1 VRSLLD
7 IFKKIKFK
15 RTEIPKATPPERTI
29 FKERYDCFQ
38 KLLSD
43 NNTVLETMADMEE
56 KLSGE
61 YIFDM
66 SYVRSACE
74 TVVERVHNLIENL
87 NKLSNGKYSAL
98 YDAFEKINSDIEGAL
113 AKKVEI
119 PVTPFTIPFEQVTK
133 DMVNS
138 VGGKNAS
145 LGEMKSRLNLPVPA
159 GFCIS
164 AYAFKQFMT
173 YNKLSDKI
181 LLSSVDVGDIEE
193 LTRVSKEAREFI
205 VNAEIPPDLEKSIS
219 NAYLELSTKVAREG
233 GGTLNASV
241 RSSAI
246 HEDAH
251 FTFAGQ
257 YATALNVTPE
267 NLLAKYR
274 EIIASLFTAR
284 AIFYH
289 KSKGFQEED
298 MVMAIGVVE
307 MIDAK
312 ASGVMYSRDPTEA
325 GRYAI
330 IINAVWGLGPYA
342 VDGVVTPNTYV
353 VSRDADR
360 TILEKNIPVQRVML
374 ACNPEGDVAEAK
386 VPNEKRGQPCLTDN
400 QIKALAEYALIL
412 ERCYEKPQD
421 IEWALD
427 PNDNLF
433 IIQARPL
440 RILAEKPSKPIPTSL
455 RGYEVLI
462 DKGQIACKGV
472 GAGKVYLITKEEDLK
487 TFPEGA
493 VLVAKHTSP
502 KFVTVMNKASAI
514 IADVGSPTGHMASLS
529 REYMVPTILNTEI
542 AMKTLKAGQ
551 EITVDAINRNVYD
564 GRIEKLIEAGKREN
578 PFKDTAVF
586 KVLRGVL
593 HSIVPL
599 NLIYPEDEEKFRPE
613 LCETFH
619 DITRF
624 AHEVAMNE
632 MFKVSGGPDV
642 KKGGAVKLVVQLPLD
657 IHVIDLGGGLKN
669 DSGKITPD
677 HILSIPM
684 NALLK
689 GLMEI
694 EWPGPPPVNV
704 KGFLS
709 VVASTTMQPHS
720 EQALWEPSFA
730 VISKEYMNFS
740 IRLGYHLQ
748 TLEAYAGDNINDNY
762 IRFLFKGGGASHDRR
777 ARRTQLIKE
786 VLERIDFHV
795 DRTGDVLDGRVTKYD
810 RATIEKKLG
819 IMAKLT
825 AFTKQLDMTLFNDA
839 VVEWYVQEFIKKYY
853 TEESEPGAC

>member
-1 VRSLLD
+1 MRSLLD

-15 RTEIPKATPPERTI
+15 RTETSTPSPPERTI

-38 KLLSD
+38 KLLSA
-43 NNTVLETMADMEE
+43 NNSVLETMADMEE
-56 KLSGE
+56 KISGD

-66 SYVRSACE
+66 SYVRSTCE
-74 TVVERVHNLIENL
+74 TVVESVHNIIEHL

-113 AKKVEI
+113 AKKAEI

-138 VGGKNAS
+138 VGGKNAN
-145 LGEMKSRLNLPVPA
+145 LGEVKNRVNLPVPE

-164 AYAFKQFMT
+164 AYAFKKFMD
-173 YNKLSDKI
+173 YDKLRDEI
-181 LLSSVDVGDIEE
+181 TLSSVDIGDVEGLNRI
-193 LTRVSKEAREFI
+193 SKKVRDLIMKAH
-205 VNAEIPPDLEKSIS
+205 IPPDLERSIS
-219 NAYLELSTKVAREG
+219 NAYLELSKKIAHRG
-233 GGTLNASV
+233 GILNASV

-257 YATALNVTPE
+257 YKTALNVVPE
-267 NLLAKYR
+267 NLTKKYR
-274 EIIASLFTAR
+274 EVVASLFTPR
-284 AIFYH
+284 AIFYCE
-289 KSKGFQEED
+289 SKGFQEED
-298 MVMAIGVVE
+298 MVMAVGVVE

-312 ASGVMYSRDPTEA
+312 ASGVMYSRDPTDA
-325 GRYAI
+325 GRDAI

-342 VDGVVTPNTYV
+342 VEGKVSPNTYV
-353 VSRDADR
+353 VSKDSDR
-360 TILEKNIPVQRVML
+360 TILEKNIPVQGVML
-374 ACNPEGDVAEAK
+374 KCSPEEGAGEVEALEGK
-386 VPNEKRGQPCLTDN
+386 EGKPCLADD
-400 QIKALAEYALIL
+400 QIKTLAEYALVL
-412 ERCYEKPQD
+412 EQHYGKPQD
-421 IEWALD
+421 IEWSLD
-427 PNDNLF
+427 QNDNFF
-433 IIQARPL
+433 ILQSRPL
-440 RILAEKPSKPIPTSL
+440 RILAEKSKKPIPTSL
-455 RGYEVLI
+455 RGYKLLI

-472 GAGKVYLITKEEDLK
+472 GAGKVYLITKEEDLEN
-487 TFPEGA
+487 FPEGA

-514 IADVGSPTGHMASLS
+514 VADVGSPTGHMASLA
-529 REYMVPTILNTEI
+529 REYNVPTILNTEV
-542 AMKTLKAGQ
+542 AMKSLEAGQ
-551 EITVDAINRNVYD
+551 EITVDAINRNIYE
-564 GRIEKLIEAGKREN
+564 GRIEELVEAGKTEN
-578 PFKDTAVF
+578 PFKDTPVF
-586 KVLRGVL
+586 KVLKGVL
-593 HSIVPL
+593 QNIVPL

-632 MFKVSGGPDV
+632 MFKIGGGPDV
-642 KKGGAVKLVVQLPLD
+642 KKGGAIKLVVKLPLD
-657 IHVIDLGGGLKN
+657 IHVIDLGGGVKN
-669 DSGKITPD
+669 DSDKITPD

-709 VVASTTMQPHS
+709 VVANTTIQPHS
-720 EQALWEPSFA
+720 EKALWEPSFA

-748 TLEAYAGDNINDNY
+748 TVEAYAGDNLNDNY
-762 IRFLFKGGGASHDRR
+762 IRFLLKGGGASIDRR
-777 ARRTQLIKE
+777 ARRTRLIKE
-786 VLERIDFHV
+786 VLEKIDFHV

-819 IMAKLT
+819 TVAKLT

-839 VVEWYVQEFIKKYY
+839 VVDWYVQEFIKKHYV
-853 TEESEPGAC
+853 EEKKPGRC